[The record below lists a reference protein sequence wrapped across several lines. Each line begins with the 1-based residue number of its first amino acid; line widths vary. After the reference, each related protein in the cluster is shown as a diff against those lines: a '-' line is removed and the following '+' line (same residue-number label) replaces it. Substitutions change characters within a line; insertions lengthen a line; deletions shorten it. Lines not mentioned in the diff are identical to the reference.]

1 MPFLSQ
7 ELTWMGFWRKTAFS
21 SSHKHSTGLSSN
33 DVVHLT
39 SQTGHQLTCRLG
51 GHKRPSQYPPWAGG
65 PSRCFQVTSA
75 TGRAGGSELCC
86 ISLKRQKRSLSDS
99 AKFTADSPP
108 SFHGPP
114 FPFCLSCRHI
124 SQLSCA
130 HAGPYLHCP
139 KLQVPLWPTETHQKK
154 FSAPQKA
161 MLPTWKSEI
170 FINWQLPFL
179 HPTRGFTETNCS
191 PA

>member
-21 SSHKHSTGLSSN
+21 SSHKHSTGLSS
-33 DVVHLT
+33 DDIVHLT

-51 GHKRPSQYPPWAGG
+51 GHRRPSQYPPWTGG
-65 PSRCFQVTSA
+65 PSRCFPVTSA

-86 ISLKRQKRSLSDS
+86 TSLKKTEKKSQRFGQVHCWLS
-99 AKFTADSPP
+99 P

-114 FPFCLSCRHI
+114 FPSCPAGTFP
-124 SQLSCA
+124 SYTCA

-139 KLQVPLWPTETHQKK
+139 KLQVPLLPMETHQKTK
-154 FSAPQKA
+154 FSAPPKA

-170 FINWQLPFL
+170 IINLQLPFL